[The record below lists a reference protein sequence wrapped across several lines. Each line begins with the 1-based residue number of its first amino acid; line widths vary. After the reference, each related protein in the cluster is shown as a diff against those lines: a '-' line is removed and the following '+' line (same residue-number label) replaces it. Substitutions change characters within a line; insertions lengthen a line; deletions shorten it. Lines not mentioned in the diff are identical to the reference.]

1 MITNTYI
8 VIILYPINRQISPNL
23 SIIFTHFSDITQTF
37 KLHNYLITVN
47 NYERFLFK
55 TPKPNAPATPA
66 SPRPTTAASL
76 LSFSP
81 ICGSVAALASAFGA
95 SAFLAI
101 ALTSTFFSGVVATF
115 LTSFTT
121 TLSSFAVL
129 AGSSLH
135 QLLEFLFQQLGEL
148 FLLSYLQLFE
158 LPLQLV
164 VSLLHLLCLFGLQ
177 LDLKRCHLLLL
188 QYFVLQLLDQQLV
201 LSHQQFFV
209 VHQPFLG
216 SVFIC
221 DCSIFCFSSN
231 FCVILCFI
239 NIISCVI

>member
-1 MITNTYI
+1 M
-8 VIILYPINRQISPNL
+8 
-23 SIIFTHFSDITQTF
+23 
-37 KLHNYLITVN
+37 
-47 NYERFLFK
+47 LFVQHQHLFEQLLLLL
-55 TPKPNAPATPA
+55 
-66 SPRPTTAASL
+66 L
-76 LSFSP
+76 LSSK
-81 ICGSVAALASAFGA
+81 
-95 SAFLAI
+95 
-101 ALTSTFFSGVVATF
+101 
-115 LTSFTT
+115 
-121 TLSSFAVL
+121 
-129 AGSSLH
+129 H

-216 SVFIC
+216 Q
-221 DCSIFCFSSN
+221 CFHLRLQY
-231 FCVILCFI
+231 FLLL
-239 NIISCVI
+239 